1 MNDRTIKDIQK
12 ERTKQNEKWG
22 KQEHHPYLW
31 NTILGE
37 EVGEVNKASLD
48 FFNAVDTQKHL
59 EEEIIQVIA
68 VGVAYLEC
76 IRGETK

>member
-1 MNDRTIKDIQK
+1 MNERTIKDIQD
-12 ERTKQNEKWG
+12 ERERQDKKWG
-22 KQEHHPYLW
+22 KQTHHPYLW

-48 FFNAVDTQKHL
+48 FYNAIGTQSQL

-68 VGVAYLEC
+68 VGIAYLEN
-76 IRGETK
+76 IRR